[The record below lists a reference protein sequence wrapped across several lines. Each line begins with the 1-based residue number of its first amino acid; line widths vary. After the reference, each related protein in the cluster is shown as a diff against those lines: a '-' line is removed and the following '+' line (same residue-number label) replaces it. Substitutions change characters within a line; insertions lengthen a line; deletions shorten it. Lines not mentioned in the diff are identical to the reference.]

1 MGKLKEVI
9 IEAIQDKKGRDI
21 LSLDLSGIEGAVC
34 DTFVICNADST
45 AQVAAIADH
54 VEEEVE
60 KKTEER
66 LYRCEG
72 KDNGIWVVMD
82 YSDVVVHIFQTEFR
96 KFYALEE
103 VWADVP
109 VQQYES
115 FA

>member
-9 IEAIQDKKGRDI
+9 IEAIQDKKAQDI
-21 LSLDLSGIEGAVC
+21 LSLDLSNIDGAVC
-34 DTFVICNADST
+34 DTFIICSADST
-45 AQVAAIADH
+45 TQVAAIADH

-60 KKTEER
+60 KKTTEK

-96 KFYALEE
+96 NFYALEE

-109 VQQYES
+109 MQQYES